1 VSAGSVDVGGV
12 LLVLLSAGA
21 AIGMLLGGELLSA
34 GSCAA
39 GAPVAGPLFA
49 VDGAAS
55 DELVWAYANPRLA
68 TSAAAVI
75 LLARVLRLDM

>member
-1 VSAGSVDVGGV
+1 
-12 LLVLLSAGA
+12 
-21 AIGMLLGGELLSA
+21 
-34 GSCAA
+34 
-39 GAPVAGPLFA
+39 